1 MKLVDKLKDTK
12 KTYFSFEILPPM
24 KGGSMEDIYKVID
37 PLTEFD
43 PMNINV
49 TYHQQ
54 EVVYKEH
61 KTGLIEKKTIRKR
74 PGTVA
79 ISAAVKNRY
88 QNPIVVPHLI
98 CGGFTKE
105 ETEDA
110 LIDLNFLEMTNLLVL
125 RGDPP
130 ANQKYFT
137 VEKGGHNHTL
147 DLIKQ
152 IMNLNQG
159 IYCDENLQNKTRTNF
174 SIGVA
179 GYPEKHNEAP
189 NIKSDLKYLKMK
201 IDAGAKYI
209 ITQMFF
215 DNQKYFD
222 FVDLCRKEGINVPI
236 VPGIKPLRIKQDL
249 ELLPQVF
256 NIDIPDELASE
267 IAKAKDNKSAN
278 QIGIEWAIQQSKE
291 IIEYGVPAVH
301 FYTIGRSDNIKQI
314 AKSVF

>member
-147 DLIKQ
+147 GLIKQ